1 MLGIENINS
10 QVLNCYNKKI
20 DKSKVLDAVAILKN
34 LEINMDLTM
43 ILFDPMTTI
52 EYLKENISFISE
64 HGLLRYIGLKGVFR
78 RLIIIPNNTL
88 PYDCAALEFDK
99 KAGIPDW
106 MSKTVCYHIRDS
118 KVELFE
124 RFVKA
129 KIEEWTEYQDSVV
142 RQIKNIRQKK
152 DTREQL
158 DYLFLQTVREVLSEM
173 DKIQSE
179 QELEETFELRKKER
193 IKVWTDKK

>member
-1 MLGIENINS
+1 
-10 QVLNCYNKKI
+10 
-20 DKSKVLDAVAILKN
+20 
-34 LEINMDLTM
+34 
-43 ILFDPMTTI
+43 MT
-52 EYLKENISFISE
+52 
-64 HGLLRYIGLKGVFR
+64 
-78 RLIIIPNNTL
+78 
-88 PYDCAALEFDK
+88 
-99 KAGIPDW
+99 
-106 MSKTVCYHIRDS
+106 KTVCYHIRDS

-152 DTREQL
+152 ETREQL

-193 IKVWTDKK
+193 IKVWSDRK